1 MAEFMTNLWESIFTP
16 GPTPTLLIAANA
28 SFGALQFLLFGLYF
42 LTWSYHFIA
51 LSIICGGVWWG
62 INWFAA
68 ELQKAQGA
76 EEEAA
81 KIRKRRKEREES
93 GKGGAETSGG
103 EGGDEHEGGEES
115 VTGEE
120 GEDGTATETETEV
133 GGQRKQVPKTNQL
146 HIRGGPGKI
155 QAVMESARLARQDDS
170 GTTTGSNL
178 QAPTSDGFGLL
189 KRRSEGEGSSA
200 DLSSVGTDSE
210 WEKISETDK

>member
-1 MAEFMTNLWESIFTP
+1 MADFMTRLWESVFTP

-28 SFGALQFLLFGLYF
+28 SFGALQFLLLALFF
-42 LTWSYHFIA
+42 ATWSYHFVA
-51 LSIICGGVWWG
+51 LSVICGGVWWG

-68 ELQKAQGA
+68 ELQKAQAA

-81 KIRKRRKEREES
+81 KIRKRRRDREES

-103 EGGDEHEGGEES
+103 EGGDEHDALEDS

-120 GEDGTATETETEV
+120 GDEDGTETETEV
-133 GGQRKQVPKTNQL
+133 GGQRKLPKMSQV

-155 QAVMESARLARQDDS
+155 QAVLESAGLAKEGDS
-170 GTTTGSNL
+170 GATGSSL
-178 QAPTSDGFGLL
+178 EAPSDSAGLL
-189 KRRSEGEGSSA
+189 NRRSEGETSSA